1 MIELLIP
8 VDPEVIG
15 HDYQVA
21 GLTWVNRHCNLGLG
35 PGIAILIDF
44 DIVYGRR
51 RQGVGRF
58 PQQGSGAV
66 NRVTCAVTIEGR
78 LEMLVN
84 YFCCSARFLKRI
96 GLAAFAVC
104 ELASGTD
111 GDSRALMTTK
121 SAARATID
129 MALISYKI
137 FNWVE
142 ILGPTLWSCCAADCS
157 TKITGLSIQF
167 CNTVINTSDSCR

>member
-1 MIELLIP
+1 
-8 VDPEVIG
+8 
-15 HDYQVA
+15 
-21 GLTWVNRHCNLGLG
+21 
-35 PGIAILIDF
+35 
-44 DIVYGRR
+44 
-51 RQGVGRF
+51 
-58 PQQGSGAV
+58 
-66 NRVTCAVTIEGR
+66 
-78 LEMLVN
+78 
-84 YFCCSARFLKRI
+84 
-96 GLAAFAVC
+96 AVC

-157 TKITGLSIQF
+157 TKIQACQFNSVTQSSTRLTVADKWQLIALIANYMITNILLLS
-167 CNTVINTSDSCR
+167 